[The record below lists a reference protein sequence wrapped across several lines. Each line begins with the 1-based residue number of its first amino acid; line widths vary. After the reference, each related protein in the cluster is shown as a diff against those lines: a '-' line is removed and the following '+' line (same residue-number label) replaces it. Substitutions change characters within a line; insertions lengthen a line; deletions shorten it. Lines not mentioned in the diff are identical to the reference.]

1 MNRLNQILVGVLVLQ
16 MVVAGIV
23 LWPRPTASGAG
34 ESLFPGVEAGR
45 IVGLTI
51 TSADG
56 STIRLARAGDGWAL
70 PEADG
75 YPVEEGKV
83 PPLLDKLAGLTTA
96 RLVTQTSGSHERLGV
111 AEDSYERLVE
121 FELDDGSRHRLYV
134 GTSPSFGAVHIRA
147 DGQDEVYLATN
158 LSTSD
163 VGVQATDW
171 TGRNY
176 LTVPRDEVVALT
188 LENKNGRFEFTK
200 EGDAWTMQGL
210 AAGETLDGTTIQ
222 TLLSRATSVTM
233 LRPLGKEEKAEY
245 GLETPGAVVV
255 LQTQSET
262 GGERAYTL
270 RVGAKNPEDNSYT
283 VISSES
289 PYYVQVSEFSVQD
302 LVEKMR
308 DDFLEIPPTPAP
320 ELTPEAA
327 PGAAPEATPASP

>member
-16 MVVAGIV
+16 IAVAGII
-23 LWPRPTASGAG
+23 LWPRPAVSGEG
-34 ESLFPGVEAGR
+34 ESLFPGVEAER

-56 STIRLARAGDGWAL
+56 NAIRLARVGDGWVL
-70 PEADG
+70 PDADD

-83 PPLLDKLAGLTTA
+83 PPLLDKLASLTA
-96 RLVTQTSGSHERLGV
+96 SRLVTQTSGSHKRLGV
-111 AEDSYERLVE
+111 AEDSYERLIE

-134 GTSPSFGAVHIRA
+134 GTSPSFGATHVRA
-147 DGQDEVYLATN
+147 DGQDEVYLATD

-188 LENKNGRFEFTK
+188 LENGYGRFEFTK

-210 AAGETLDGTTIQ
+210 AAGETLDETTIQ
-222 TLLSRATSVTM
+222 TLLSRATSVAM
-233 LRPLGKEEKAEY
+233 LRPLGREEKAEY
-245 GLETPGAVVV
+245 GLETPSAVVI

-262 GGERAYTL
+262 GGERSYTL

-302 LVEKMR
+302 LVEKVR
-308 DDFLEIPPTPAP
+308 DDFLELPPTP
-320 ELTPEAA
+320 TPEVT
-327 PGAAPEATPASP
+327 PEATPASP

>member
-16 MVVAGIV
+16 IVVAGII
-23 LWPRPTASGAG
+23 LWPRPTASGEG
-34 ESLFPGVEAGR
+34 ESLFPGVEAEH

-56 STIRLARAGDGWAL
+56 NAIRLARVGDGWVL
-70 PEADG
+70 PDADD

-83 PPLLDKLAGLTTA
+83 PPLLDKLASLTAA
-96 RLVTQTSGSHERLGV
+96 RLVTQTSGSHKRLGV
-111 AEDSYERLVE
+111 AEDSYERLIE

-134 GTSPSFGAVHIRA
+134 GTSPSFGATHVRA
-147 DGQDEVYLATN
+147 DGQDEVYLATD

-176 LTVPRDEVVALT
+176 LTVPRDDVVALT
-188 LENKNGRFEFTK
+188 LENGNGQFEFTK

-210 AAGETLDGTTIQ
+210 AADETLDETTIQ
-222 TLLSRATSVTM
+222 TLLSRATSVAM

-245 GLETPGAVVV
+245 GLETPSAVVI

-270 RVGAKNPEDNSYT
+270 RVGAKDPEDNSYT

-302 LVEKMR
+302 LVEKGR
-308 DDFLEIPPTPAP
+308 DDFLELPPTP
-320 ELTPEAA
+320 TPEVT
-327 PGAAPEATPASP
+327 PEVTPASP